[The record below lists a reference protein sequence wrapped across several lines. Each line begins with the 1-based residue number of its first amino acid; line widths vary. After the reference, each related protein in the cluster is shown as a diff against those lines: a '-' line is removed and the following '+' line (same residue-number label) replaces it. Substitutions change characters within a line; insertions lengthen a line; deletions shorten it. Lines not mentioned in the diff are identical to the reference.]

1 MILWRNL
8 PLSVRVPLL
17 VAVMMVSVGL
27 VASQQVLAALDRQQV
42 ARIREIAQLHV
53 EALSVALGP
62 HVLRKDIWE
71 TYDTLVRA
79 AGASQDRRTVFSA
92 VADQS
97 GRILAAT
104 DPRRA
109 PVDSQLSAL
118 SANAQLPG
126 DLLVSGDAS
135 QVKLLAPLIF
145 QGRKVGQVLTELD
158 ISDLLSERSK
168 AQRLLV
174 FGNALVMGLLAMI
187 GYFATRWMLL
197 PIRRLATR
205 MQDTEGAP
213 HPIPDDG
220 IPHGDTEL
228 AELVHTYNRMV
239 RAIEAKADTERR
251 LAARERFVSLG
262 RLSSSLA
269 HEINNPLGGLLNA
282 ADTIQTYADRPDVVR
297 ESADLLTRGLKH
309 LRDVARATLDQN
321 RLDRSGASLVPED
334 FDDLRLLIHP
344 EVSRNRQDLNWQVDA
359 QPDTLGL
366 FAAAPVR
373 QILLNLLLNAT
384 EAAGQ
389 GGTVGLKVERRD
401 GALCL
406 AVLDSG
412 AGLSMAANEKLLG
425 VGTPAPGGGVGLRL
439 VHDLV
444 AEMNGTIRLGRAD
457 ATTAIEIEFPCPCPR
472 PDLSEEVPC

>member
-1 MILWRNL
+1 MTLWRNL

-17 VAVMMVSVGL
+17 VAAMMISVGL
-27 VASQQVLAALDRQQV
+27 LASQQVLAALDRQQV
-42 ARIREIAQLHV
+42 ARIREIARMHV

-71 TYDTLVRA
+71 TYDTLKRA

-109 PVDSQLSAL
+109 PVDSLLSAL
-118 SANAQLPG
+118 STNAQLPG
-126 DLLVSGDAS
+126 DLLVNGDAS

-158 ISDLLSERSK
+158 ISDLLSERAK
-168 AQRLLV
+168 AQKLLI
-174 FGNALVMGLLAMI
+174 FGNALVMGVLAMI
-187 GYFATRWMLL
+187 GYLATRWMLL

-205 MQDTEGAP
+205 MRDTEGAP

-220 IPHGDTEL
+220 IPRGDTEL

-297 ESADLLTRGLKH
+297 ESANLLTRGLKH
-309 LRDVARATLDQN
+309 LRDVARVTLDQN
-321 RLDRSGASLVPED
+321 RLDRSGALLTPD
-334 FDDLRLLIHP
+334 DLDDLRLLIHP
-344 EVSRNRQDLNWQVDA
+344 EISRNHQDLIWLVDA
-359 QPDTLGL
+359 QPDMLGR

-384 EAAGQ
+384 KAAGQ
-389 GGTVGLKVERRD
+389 GGKVALKVASHK

-406 AVLDSG
+406 AVQDSG
-412 AGLSMAANEKLLG
+412 PGLSTAAREKLLG
-425 VGTPAPGGGVGLRL
+425 GGTPAPGGGVGLRL

-444 AEMNGTIRLGRAD
+444 GELNGRIRLGRND
-457 ATTAIEIEFPCPCPR
+457 GTTTIDIQFPR
-472 PDLSEEVPC
+472 PASGGDTPC